1 MAPDT
6 PSARSV
12 SARIGN
18 PAPNAKGVFRKE
30 GEYWTVGYAGKTLR
44 MKDSKE
50 LGYLTHLMRHPGVE
64 FHVLDMAGGIAS
76 RREEEETN
84 QSDRLPRGDDELEK
98 SGIHIGGLGDAGE
111 ILDEQAKVAYRR
123 RLPHVPGGIGR
134 PQ

>member
-6 PSARSV
+6 LSARSV
-12 SARIGN
+12 SAGAGN
-18 PAPNAKGVFRKE
+18 PAPNARSAVRGVFRKE

-44 MKDSKE
+44 MKDSKG
-50 LGYLTHLMRHPGVE
+50 LGYLSHLMRHPGIE

-98 SGIHIGGLGDAGE
+98 SGIHIGGLG
-111 ILDEQAKVAYRR
+111 
-123 RLPHVPGGIGR
+123 
-134 PQ
+134 